1 MTPRRSIRRRII
13 VPNHLHVACGAAAL
27 LCSIPL
33 LFPRLLPESVAEFA
47 TPYLGAG
54 ILASVLFSLVVM
66 LIAAGI
72 RLAHLRN
79 LQALGQLSLWA
90 VLWCCAF
97 GGFVL
102 LALLADVPP
111 PAVPQSEQPIQD
123 TDTLH
128 NANEILR
135 GPAGLLYHISTE
147 DMPDDRL
154 LPAPNL
160 TSLERGHENIFKRYI
175 ELSPRWQPEED
186 DDTFHSKPGHL
197 VLMPPTS
204 AGIPGLVHVAFRRM
218 VGGEKLPEG
227 YTVLK
232 PGDTIPAQLVENGK
246 QIPDLALDLGKNH
259 YLLLAWRGTPH
270 LHTAIRAVNAA
281 IQAVDARMK
290 PLAENPTHETVLRML
305 DLNKTI
311 PGKNPEMRLCS
322 PPAQEGCYQAE
333 FYVNPHEAGTLQIF
347 FRRLEDGVTLR
358 TFTIPARYSDKENEL
373 YRHDLPGSRS
383 DWERAHN
390 KLNNIFGKDIP
401 LFVLLE
407 DKGGQYIGVAVE
419 LWFAPDNAAHPRR
432 LLLRRCYNVQPY
444 SANLEADIS
453 VTAPKDKKAQ
463 EPKKKEPKKEEQQP
477 AGNPATHSL
486 RSNIRKLLPRIMS

>member
-13 VPNHLHVACGAAAL
+13 VPNHLHVVCGALAL
-27 LCSIPL
+27 LCCIPL
-33 LFPRLLPESVAEFA
+33 LFPKLLPESVAEYA
-47 TPYLGAG
+47 APYLGAG
-54 ILASVLFSLVVM
+54 ILASVLLSLAVM
-66 LIAAGI
+66 LMAVGI
-72 RLAHLRN
+72 RLARLHN

-90 VLWCCAF
+90 LLWCCTL
-97 GGFVL
+97 GGFML

-111 PAVPQSEQPIQD
+111 PAAPRGAQPIQE
-123 TDTLH
+123 TDALH
-128 NANEILR
+128 NANEPLR
-135 GPAGLLYHISTE
+135 GPAGLLYRISTE

-160 TSLERGHENIFKRYI
+160 TSLEQGHEEILKRYI

-204 AGIPGLVHVAFRRM
+204 AGTPGLVHVAFRRM

-227 YTVLK
+227 YLVLK
-232 PGDTIPAQLVENGK
+232 PGDALPADLAATRK

-259 YLLLAWRGTPH
+259 FLLLAWRGAPH
-270 LHTAIRAVNAA
+270 LHTAVKAVNAA
-281 IQAVDARMK
+281 IQAVDDRMK

-305 DLNKTI
+305 DLHKTI
-311 PGKNPEMRLCS
+311 PGKTPEMRLCS

-358 TFTIPARYSDKENEL
+358 TFTIPARYSDKGNEL
-373 YRHDLPGSRS
+373 FRHDLPGSQS
-383 DWERAHN
+383 DWERTHD
-390 KLNNIFGKDIP
+390 KLNNIFPKNIP

-419 LWFAPDNAAHPRR
+419 LWFAPDAATHPRR
-432 LLLRRCYNVQPY
+432 LLLRRCYSVQPY
-444 SANLEADIS
+444 SANVKADTS
-453 VTAPKDKKAQ
+453 VP
-463 EPKKKEPKKEEQQP
+463 EPKEEEKQKAEEKEAEKAGPQP
-477 AGNPATHSL
+477 VENPAAHSL
-486 RSNIRKLLPRIMS
+486 RSNIRKLFPRIMS